1 MKQNILN
8 EDDDYSDEEI
18 DIDQIDLIEY
28 QIPPRS
34 PPKLDRFQAEIIDI
48 VSNGGQEGIIL
59 KKELTNQTLVIKMKD
74 FDPNCKLLQ
83 LYPNTIN
90 VFEFCLPCG
99 NFPFEEPKARPVDFP
114 DFTLEEISSCQ
125 WTPVMS
131 ILDYLKAIKK
141 NLSNLGHFHVDQNL
155 ELKRRILIVD
165 PNVFHLKIMHDNLS
179 MHGYYSCDVS
189 TNGYE
194 AIELAS
200 KFAYHA
206 VIIEYSLSLMNGLET
221 ALKIRDENRHDTYPQ
236 IIVLSPPD
244 AVSSSYCNV
253 EILEKPIYS
262 WKLTKGL
269 GSFW

>member
-1 MKQNILN
+1 MKRKLDS
-8 EDDDYSDEEI
+8 EDEEV
-18 DIDQIDLIEY
+18 DLDQIDLTEY
-28 QIPPRS
+28 QKPPL
-34 PPKLDRFQAEIIDI
+34 KLNRFQTELIDI
-48 VSNGGQEGIIL
+48 LSNGGKDGIIL
-59 KKELTNQTLVIKMKD
+59 KKELTNQTLVIEMKD
-74 FDPNCKLLQ
+74 FDPNSQLLQ
-83 LYPNTIN
+83 LYPDSTN
-90 VFEFCLPCG
+90 VLEIILEFK
-99 NFPFEEPKARPVDFP
+99 NFPFDGPKVSLIDFP

-206 VIIEYSLSLMNGLET
+206 VIIEYSLPLMNGLET
-221 ALKIRDENRHDTYPQ
+221 ASLIKKKDLNTHSCVICLN
-236 IIVLSPPD
+236 VPD
-244 AVSSSYCNV
+244 YALNLLG
-253 EILEKPIYS
+253 IDIFQKPIYL
-262 WKLTKGL
+262 KELTNTVYHN
-269 GSFW
+269 